1 MEEILNKAEIIYNYL
16 NTKDEISK
24 SDVILGCGSIDT
36 TIVEVV
42 KELDD
47 KYNFKTIIFSGYKGK
62 GTLGKIKTS
71 EAKRFKEYALKLGIN
86 NAKIVLEEHAKTTKQ
101 NIRKSLKKVDYKN
114 LIIVH
119 KPYALKRTKLICQK
133 YNIDCKVTS
142 VNLSLRKY
150 INKVVKENN
159 MSESDVINEIIGEIF
174 MLKHYKLFGLP
185 KIEIDD
191 NVLEAY
197 KYLKKKGYRK
207 YTI

>member
-86 NAKIVLEEHAKTTKQ
+86 NDKIVLEEHAKTTKQ
-101 NIRKSLKKVDYKN
+101 NIRKSLKKVNYNN
-114 LIIVH
+114 LIIDH

-133 YNIDCKVTS
+133 YNIDCKITS

-159 MSESDVINEIIGEIF
+159 MSESDAINEIVGEIF

>member
-1 MEEILNKAEIIYNYL
+1 MEEILNKAEIIYSYL
-16 NTKDEISK
+16 NTKDSISK

-47 KYNFKTIIFSGYKGK
+47 KYNFKTIIFSGYMGK
-62 GTLGKIKTS
+62 GSIGKIKTS
-71 EAKRFKEYALKLGIN
+71 EARRFKDYALKLGIN
-86 NAKIVLEEHAKTTKQ
+86 ENKIIIEEHAKTTKQ
-101 NIRKSLKKVDYKN
+101 NIKKSLKKVKYNKVV
-114 LIIVH
+114 IVH

-133 YNIDCKVTS
+133 YNINCKITS

-150 INKVVKENN
+150 INKVVKEKN
-159 MSESDVINEIIGEIF
+159 MSKSDVINEIVGEIF

-185 KIEIDD
+185 KIEIND

>member
-36 TIVEVV
+36 SIAEVV

-71 EAKRFKEYALKLGIN
+71 EARRFKEYALKLGIN
-86 NAKIVLEEHAKTTKQ
+86 NDKIMLEEHAKTTKQ
-101 NIRKSLKKVDYKN
+101 NIRKSLKKVNYN
-114 LIIVH
+114 SLIIVH

-133 YNIDCKVTS
+133 YNIDCKITS

-150 INKVVKENN
+150 ISKAVKENN
-159 MSESDVINEIIGEIF
+159 MTESGVINEIVGEIF
-174 MLKHYKLFGLP
+174 MLNHHKLFCLP
-185 KIEIDD
+185 KIKIDD

>member
-24 SDVILGCGSIDT
+24 SDVILGCGSIDI

-71 EAKRFKEYALKLGIN
+71 EAKRFKEYA
-86 NAKIVLEEHAKTTKQ
+86 KTTKQ
-101 NIRKSLKKVDYKN
+101 NIRKSLKKVNYNN

-159 MSESDVINEIIGEIF
+159 MSESDVINEIVGEIF
-174 MLKHYKLFGLP
+174 MLKHYKLYGLP